1 MKGINLFFHS
11 IKQGLANLRK
21 NRMFTLASM
30 GTIAACLFVF
40 GLFYFVLSN
49 FQNILHSAEQSVGIS
64 VFFEENLSEKQIAD
78 IGKKIEK
85 RDEVERIEYISAAQ
99 AWEDFKQ
106 ENFSKTPELAESF
119 GDDNPLAESASYA
132 IYCKDLERQSTLVKY
147 LKNVKGIRRIKEAD
161 EIEEGFSSV
170 NKLVGGVSLV
180 LIVVLLLVSVF
191 LIHST
196 IATGIAVRKPE
207 IAIMRLMGASDF
219 FIWAPFIV
227 EGVVIGLIGS
237 ILPLIVMGAFGLP
250 DHLLVTGIVFLF
262 MIVAVA
268 VYLLIQVCMVRETY
282 DRLLQEGEYTAKAKK
297 IDRKTE
303 KWAAIYW
310 PLVTAV
316 YLGYSL
322 YTFDWGRSWI
332 IWPVAAV
339 FSTVLKA
346 IFGESE
352 EM

>member
-1 MKGINLFFHS
+1 MAGGIGIAALILLVIPAVALFITTGMKMEKYQYIDTEIIELEYGVTGI
-11 IKQGLANLRK
+11 IKEKKQGYSERY
-21 NRMFTLASM
+21 TM
-30 GTIAACLFVF
+30 GIV
-40 GLFYFVLSN
+40 
-49 FQNILHSAEQSVGIS
+49 I
-64 VFFEENLSEKQIAD
+64 
-78 IGKKIEK
+78 
-85 RDEVERIEYISAAQ
+85 
-99 AWEDFKQ
+99 
-106 ENFSKTPELAESF
+106 
-119 GDDNPLAESASYA
+119 
-132 IYCKDLERQSTLVKY
+132 
-147 LKNVKGIRRIKEAD
+147 
-161 EIEEGFSSV
+161 
-170 NKLVGGVSLV
+170 GVSLC
-180 LIVVLLLVSVF
+180 I
-191 LIHST
+191 I
-196 IATGIAVRKPE
+196 
-207 IAIMRLMGASDF
+207 
-219 FIWAPFIV
+219 
-227 EGVVIGLIGS
+227 S